1 MCRRAEQEQPIDEYH
16 VHYDLIEMPPAE
28 SGGVGSKRRRKMW
41 EKDPHCY
48 YCGKELSFEE
58 SSIDH
63 VVPRSKGG
71 SNRDENLVLSCQPCN
86 HDKGDMDQE
95 EFLKQQRE

>member
-16 VHYDLIEMPPAE
+16 VHYDLIEKPLAE
-28 SGGVGSKRRRKMW
+28 VGAGSKRRRKMW
-41 EKDPHCY
+41 EKDPRCC

-71 SNRDENLVLSCQPCN
+71 SNGDENLVLSCEPCN
-86 HDKGDMDQE
+86 SAKGDMDQE
-95 EFLKQQRE
+95 EFLKQRE